1 MRSRLKWLAGTS
13 ALLLLS
19 LQLACSEKRSEGSEP
34 RAAVPA
40 DAPVL
45 RPSGVQVGTVI
56 AQGKVLDAKEFG
68 LDISVSIEEDSHR
81 KVNAK
86 VVIRNQD
93 PLDVMV
99 LARWETPAIWII
111 VEGDDGRWTCFA
123 DPSDPFCGS
132 GFQFV
137 RFKPESSRQAEIGFS
152 DPHRRIRIGIEID
165 PRAFAYVDPTW
176 SDHDPNDPDHDI
188 LVTTARR
195 PRSTSQ
201 SSYGFVWSA
210 PITVGN

>member
-1 MRSRLKWLAGTS
+1 MRARRDGLAGTF

-19 LQLACSEKRSEGSEP
+19 LQLACSEKRREGSEP
-34 RAAVPA
+34 RAAVPS

-45 RPSGVQVGTVI
+45 RPSGVQIGTVI
-56 AQGKVLDAKEFG
+56 SPGKVLDANEFG
-68 LDISVSIEEDSHR
+68 LDISASLEVDSHR

-111 VEGDDGRWTCFA
+111 AEGDDGRWTCFS

-137 RFKPESSRQAEIGFS
+137 RFKPESSRQAEIGFL
-152 DPHRRIRIGIEID
+152 DQHRRIRIGIEID
-165 PRAFAYVDPTW
+165 PRAFAYVDTTW
-176 SDHDPNDPDHDI
+176 SDYDPNDPDHDI
-188 LVTTARR
+188 LVTTPRR
-195 PRSTSQ
+195 PRTTSQ

-210 PITVGN
+210 PITIWN